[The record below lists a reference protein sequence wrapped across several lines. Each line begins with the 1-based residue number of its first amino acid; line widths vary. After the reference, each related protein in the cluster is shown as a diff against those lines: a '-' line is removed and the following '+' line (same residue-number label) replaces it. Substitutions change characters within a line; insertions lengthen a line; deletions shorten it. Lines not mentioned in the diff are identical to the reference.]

1 MDVQPSESGEKR
13 ETAAIWR
20 HIPKNLLTG
29 PEASVRVRSMSHRN
43 SALFTHLN
51 RFIPVV
57 KLLNAR
63 EISILV
69 LVLVLLITN
78 GGAG

>member
-1 MDVQPSESGEKR
+1 
-13 ETAAIWR
+13 
-20 HIPKNLLTG
+20 
-29 PEASVRVRSMSHRN
+29 MSHRN